1 MKLKKIRP
9 FKNKILGGTKMS
21 SIQKPIEELEKV
33 GISLNKSGSA
43 VLSCKE
49 KFLESFLDENQ
60 LVIDKEDGKIY
71 KFNGVY
77 WTYLNERNFGV
88 LLKEK
93 LDSVQNYLW
102 GHNFTKIFLEYAK
115 VMVKPIERMNPHR
128 HIISFKDFDF
138 DFREGTITVGKDP
151 EKYFTY
157 AKNIT
162 LKELEQKTPVFDQLL
177 LDITQGSEDF
187 ERYLLQ
193 MMGILLSGENR
204 VNLAFILFGIG
215 RNAKSLILKL
225 VEHLIGKEFVASRRI
240 ESFNKQ
246 FGLDGLQNAKLVT
259 CGEIDVTKPVN
270 FEMVKSITGNDTVEI
285 EGKGKAIISQKLFL
299 NFIFSTNELFDI
311 IGGFAIERRLHVIE
325 FAYQVPDEKVDINLF
340 DKLLKEEAGIINKI
354 MESYTSMLKDDGSLN
369 FKMSNEVRE
378 FSDKYFVKHLVSP
391 RRNRSEE
398 QNSCIRFIEEYFE
411 KGTATDKI
419 SKSKVYNL
427 YCSEIQEISEGLFWK
442 NIKSTLDRMD
452 VKIKKNI
459 ERFLEGIKI
468 KEVYSHLIQSQPTL
482 SSRKVISFPPQNLS
496 IEEVI

>member
-1 MKLKKIRP
+1 MENETQKLYS
-9 FKNKILGGTKMS
+9 L
-21 SIQKPIEELEKV
+21 EELEKV
-33 GISLNKSGSA
+33 GFFVDKSGNV

-49 KFLESFLDENQ
+49 KFLESFLDENK
-60 LVIDKEDGKIY
+60 LVMDEEDGKIY

-77 WTYLNERNFGV
+77 WVYLDERNFAI
-88 LLKEK
+88 LLKQK

-102 GHNFTKIFLEYAK
+102 KHNFSKVFLEYAK
-115 VMVKPIERMNPHR
+115 VMVTPAERMNPNR

-138 DFREGTITVGKDP
+138 DFRQGAIIEGKDP

-162 LKELEQKTPVFDQLL
+162 MKELEQNTPVFDQLL
-177 LDITQGSEDF
+177 ADITQGSEDF
-187 ERYLLQ
+187 RRYLLQ
-193 MMGILLSGENR
+193 MMGILISGENR
-204 VNLAFILFGIG
+204 TNSAFVLFGVAKNG
-215 RNAKSLILKL
+215 KSLILKL
-225 VEHLIGKEFVASRRI
+225 VEHIIGKEFVASRRI

-246 FGLDGLQNAKLVT
+246 FGLEGLQNAKLVT

-270 FEMVKSITGNDTVEI
+270 FEVVKSITGNDTVEI
-285 EGKGKAIISQKLFL
+285 EGKGKAIISQNLQL

-311 IGGFAIERRLHVIE
+311 IGGFAIERRLHIIE

-340 DKLLKEEAGIINKI
+340 NKLLKEEAGIIYKI
-354 MESYTSMLKDDGSLN
+354 LEAYSDMCNDDGSLN

-427 YCSEIQEISEGLFWK
+427 YCSEIQDISEGLFWK
-442 NIKSTLDRMD
+442 NIKNTLDKMD
-452 VKIKKNI
+452 VKSKKNG
-459 ERFLEGIKI
+459 ERFLEGIKLREEH
-468 KEVYSHLIQSQPTL
+468 KH
-482 SSRKVISFPPQNLS
+482 KVITEPLLNVRRAITFSNNNDLS
-496 IEEVI
+496 GVI